1 MLVDTTKL
9 ACRSLFAASSPISRG
24 NKPSR
29 AKSIRLTREVSTAR
43 DQWVQRKVGAG
54 RFFSYS
60 DCFASAHLMT
70 VPSADHDGFF
80 SKPYEREEIVD
91 VIKTLLDQKNADE
104 Q

>member
-1 MLVDTTKL
+1 
-9 ACRSLFAASSPISRG
+9 
-24 NKPSR
+24 
-29 AKSIRLTREVSTAR
+29 
-43 DQWVQRKVGAG
+43 
-54 RFFSYS
+54 
-60 DCFASAHLMT
+60 MT